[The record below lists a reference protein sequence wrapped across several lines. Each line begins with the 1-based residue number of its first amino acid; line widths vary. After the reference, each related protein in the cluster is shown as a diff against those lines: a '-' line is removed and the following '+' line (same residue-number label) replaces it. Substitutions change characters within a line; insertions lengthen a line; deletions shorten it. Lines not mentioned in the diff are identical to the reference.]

1 VTRRF
6 TPLFLLLVFGAPL
19 GAQSVQPMGELHP
32 GARVRLDAPGVVS
45 DKFTGTILSSSADTF
60 TVANP
65 STVAVTVPIAKVTS
79 LQVSRG
85 KSRSAGAVR
94 GLMWGVPIGLVLGI
108 PFSSGGQKQGCTTC
122 DSPGVIIASTTL
134 AGAVWGAGIG
144 AIIGREKWVPLQ
156 LRPQH

>member
-6 TPLFLLLVFGAPL
+6 TPLFLLLVLGAPL
-19 GAQSVQPMGELHP
+19 GAQSAQPMGELHP

-45 DKFTGTILSSSADTF
+45 DKFTGTVLSSSADTF

-65 STVAVTVPIAKVTS
+65 STVAVTVPMAHITS
-79 LQVSRG
+79 LEVSRG

-94 GLMWGVPIGLVLGI
+94 GLMWGLPIGLALGI
-108 PFSSGGQKQGCTTC
+108 PYSGGGQKQGCSTC
-122 DSPGVIIASTTL
+122 DSPAAIVAYTGI

-144 AIIGREKWVPLQ
+144 ALIGREKWVRLQ
-156 LRPQH
+156 LRSQP